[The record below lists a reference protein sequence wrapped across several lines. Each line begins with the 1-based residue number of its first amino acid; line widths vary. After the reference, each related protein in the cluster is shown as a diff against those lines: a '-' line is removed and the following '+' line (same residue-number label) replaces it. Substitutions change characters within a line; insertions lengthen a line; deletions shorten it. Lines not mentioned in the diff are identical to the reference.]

1 MAASI
6 WDCRWHRHFIKVK
19 MLLELA
25 RGTFSII
32 KLKKTLLVAAKFQAS
47 CLAKVT

>member
-1 MAASI
+1 
-6 WDCRWHRHFIKVK
+6 

-32 KLKKTLLVAAKFQAS
+32 EIKKSLLVAAKLQAS